1 MKKLLILLVLFIG
14 IYECYW
20 PVPDKDKEHFEYYK
34 DKVVTDKKIPKEEL
48 IYFRI
53 ITKERL
59 KLYKQNRPV
68 LNAGEK
74 KIISKFKLWSDEQRR
89 ISSQQDECF

>member
-14 IYECYW
+14 FYECYW
-20 PVPDKDKEHFEYYK
+20 PIPDVDREHFEYYC

-59 KLYKQNRPV
+59 ILYKQYRPV
-68 LNAGEK
+68 LNYGEK
-74 KIISKFKLWSDEQRR
+74 KIISKFKTWLNENTN
-89 ISSQQDECF
+89 